1 VTVIL
6 PLIVAWA
13 ASQAQAQES
22 SSATLKSVVERARA
36 ANPDILAARKT
47 WEMARAKVPSE
58 SAYPAPEI
66 GVEYWGFSRS
76 GLNAGS
82 AEEKWYD
89 VAQTVPFP
97 GKLTLRGRAAA
108 HAARREEE
116 VYRAAER
123 DVVSQVKQAYYDLL
137 LAQHTVRVYEE
148 TAGILRR
155 IAGIAESKYAVGKAS
170 QPSVLR
176 AQVEL
181 SKTQN
186 GAITAGQRRDTARAM
201 LNSLLA
207 RPAETPVEAVEE
219 PLVTAAPQNSDLER
233 TALSN
238 RPEVHAAGHHVDHMR
253 AELAAQRADYL
264 PDFMLQY
271 TWRTRVGMPSD
282 AVAVVK
288 MTLPFLWFRRQQSII
303 RSTTAEKE
311 HADAA
316 LTASRLKTAFEVRET
331 ATALDAARRSVELY
345 RTTILPQAE
354 QSLRVAESGYRADRL
369 GFLDLLDA
377 ERVLVDSKLEYYKAV
392 SDYGSRLAQLERVV
406 GTELASAS
414 GGTDEHHH

>member
-1 VTVIL
+1 MNFFL

-22 SSATLKSVVERARA
+22 SSATLQSVVELARA
-36 ANPDILAARKT
+36 NNFDILAARKM
-47 WEMARAKVPSE
+47 WEMARAKVPAE
-58 SAYPAPEI
+58 SAYPAPEV

-97 GKLTLRGRAAA
+97 GKLSLRGKSAA

-116 VYRAAER
+116 TFRAAER
-123 DVVSQVKQAYYDLL
+123 DVISQVKQAYYELL
-137 LAQHTVRVYEE
+137 LAQQTVKVYDE
-148 TAGILRR
+148 TAAILKR
-155 IAGIAESKYAVGKAS
+155 IAGIAESKYAIGKAS

-186 GAITAGQRRDTARAM
+186 GTITAKQHNDTARAK
-201 LNSLLA
+201 LNALLSRA
-207 RPAETPVEAVEE
+207 PEAPFEAAEE
-219 PLVTAAPQNSDLER
+219 PKVQATPDTAALELS
-233 TALSN
+233 ALAN
-238 RPEVHAAGHHVDHMR
+238 RPEVHAANHHVEHMR
-253 AELAAQRADYL
+253 AEVAAQRADYL
-264 PDFMLQY
+264 PDFMFQY
-271 TWRTRVGMPSD
+271 TWRTRVGMRPD
-282 AVAVVK
+282 AVGVVK

-303 RSTTAEKE
+303 RSTVAEKE

-316 LTASRLKTAFEVRET
+316 LESARLKTAYEIRE
-331 ATALDAARRSVELY
+331 AAAALDAARRTVVLY
-345 RTTILPQAE
+345 RTTILPQSE
-354 QSLRVAESGYRADRL
+354 QSLRVAEAGYRADRI
-369 GFLDLLDA
+369 GFLDLLDS
-377 ERVLVDSKLEYYKAV
+377 ERALVDSKLEYYKAV

-406 GTELASAS
+406 GVDLAAA
-414 GGTDEHHH
+414 GGSYDHRH

>member
-1 VTVIL
+1 MTVFL
-6 PLIVAWA
+6 PLIIAWA
-13 ASQAQAQES
+13 ASAQAQES
-22 SSATLKSVVERARA
+22 SSATLQSVVELARER
-36 ANPDILAARKT
+36 NPDIVAARKM
-47 WEMARAKVPSE
+47 WESASAKVTSE
-58 SAYPAPEI
+58 SAYPAPEV

-76 GLNAGS
+76 GLNVGS

-97 GKLTLRGRAAA
+97 GKLTLRGKSAA

-123 DVVSQVKQAYYDLL
+123 DVVSQVKQAYYELL
-137 LAQHTVRVYEE
+137 LAQKSIKVYEE
-148 TAGILRR
+148 TADILRR
-155 IAGIAESKYAVGKAS
+155 LVGIAESKYAVGKAS

-186 GAITAGQRRDTARAM
+186 GTITATQLRETARAK
-201 LNSLLA
+201 LNALLA
-207 RPAETPVEAVEE
+207 RPPETPFEATEE
-219 PLVTAAPQNSDLER
+219 PRIEPTPETPALETAAL
-233 TALSN
+233 AN
-238 RPEVHAAGHHVDHMR
+238 RPEVHAAGHHVEHMR
-253 AELAAQRADYL
+253 AELSSKRADYL

-271 TWRTRVGMPSD
+271 TWRTRAGMPND

-288 MTLPFLWFRRQQSII
+288 MTLPFLWFRGQRSII
-303 RSTTAEKE
+303 KSTIAEKA

-316 LTASRLKTAFEVRET
+316 LEAARLKTAFEVRET
-331 ATALDAARRSVELY
+331 ATALDAARRMVELY
-345 RTTILPQAE
+345 RTTILPQSE
-354 QSLRVAESGYRADRL
+354 QALRVAESGYRADRL

-406 GTELASAS
+406 GTELASA
-414 GGTDEHHH
+414 GGESHEHHH